1 MYFGNREHDKK
12 DYLAELIAQSEASMK
27 EAEDALKVEEAALK
41 EATAPI
47 ELLNAKKAKKVQLL
61 AKINERQ
68 GTPDERE
75 KDNQDAY
82 GLERDIA
89 QLDKDLNAAHEAV
102 EPFQARLNAAHMN
115 VQTRANELHKYKTNL
130 SIILLSEEL
139 TALENA
145 WMAKH
150 KEMVAQCKSIKAS
163 YYNPN
168 TYKPDQQVQA
178 YRASIGYR

>member
-1 MYFGNREHDKK
+1 MYFGDREHDKK
-12 DYLAELIAQSEASMK
+12 DYLAELIARSEQSVK
-27 EAEDALKVEEAALK
+27 EAEETLKAEEAALK
-41 EATAPI
+41 DAAAPI

-89 QLDKDLNAAHEAV
+89 QLDKDLNAAHEV
-102 EPFQARLNAAHMN
+102 VKPFQARLDDAQMTAQNHA
-115 VQTRANELHKYKTNL
+115 RDLFKYKTNL

-150 KEMVAQCKSIKAS
+150 KEMVAQCKSIKES
-163 YYNPN
+163 YYNPG